1 MKKTDTRTKQQK
13 QSKRKIGLTVLLALL
28 LVIGAATFALREEI
42 ALLYFAITTP
52 EAAVESKKSEND
64 KKTQELLEEIALQTM
79 RDLTEEERR
88 MLASGELSAEQAMA
102 LILGETLRVSAETTA
117 PVEGTTAVPTTE
129 VITSAPVTEPPIPE
143 TTAVVSLPEPIVTVP
158 ATTAATTVTTAAAT
172 TTTTAATTVATTA
185 ATTAATTVAT
195 TAATTVTTTVTAST
209 TATTPAADQATL
221 LTRQNEIIAEIYLL
235 RATYLNEIDALIQGM
250 KDEYAALPEE
260 ERGFKAKM
268 KIAEKTMPKGNALED
283 ACDARME
290 ELLAELTKILQQSG
304 SSTAIIDEIEET
316 YLEQKVLKKT
326 ELYNQ
331 YFPKLQK

>member
-195 TAATTVTTTVTAST
+195 TVTTTVTAST